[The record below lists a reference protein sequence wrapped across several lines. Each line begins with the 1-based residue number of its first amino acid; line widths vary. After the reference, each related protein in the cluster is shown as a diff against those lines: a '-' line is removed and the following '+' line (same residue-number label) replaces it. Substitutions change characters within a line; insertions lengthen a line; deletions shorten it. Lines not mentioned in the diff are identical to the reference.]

1 MKHLGE
7 EHPTTIAATKHL
19 ADFLLET
26 SSSLSEMEALYRRVL
41 AMEQRTV
48 GEYCVATLETK
59 YKLATILELQRKV
72 QCSIFVHYWYANYA
86 CYIVYVYMCTVC
98 MYDRCDLVYS
108 Y

>member
-1 MKHLGE
+1 MEGFVKHLGE

-41 AMEQRTV
+41 AMEQRTI
-48 GEYCVATLETK
+48 GDDCVATLETK

-72 QCSIFVHYWYANYA
+72 SYWY
-86 CYIVYVYMCTVC
+86 VC
-98 MYDRCDLVYS
+98 MYVCTILYCIVCFIKKS
-108 Y
+108 VCMFV